1 MEKMKIHK
9 ISLLAAVL
17 ATVSCS
23 KMDEMDPEGF
33 AITADQVTEAVTA
46 IPDRAD
52 ADLAG
57 VYAFTTKAMS
67 TYNNGSIHNDFGYP
81 AVCMFQDCNGPDM
94 VCDNSNYNWFTSSY
108 DYTDRNDNYIVCYI
122 RYSYFYNQ
130 IALCNAV
137 LKGFEG
143 VDMETASA
151 EQRHSVGQALAVR
164 AFDYLGL
171 APYYAFRY
179 QDSRNDECVPILDI
193 NTNYMENPRA
203 TVEAIYDII
212 IGDLTKA
219 IDYLADYSRPDK
231 TRMDQNVAYG
241 LRARAYLN
249 MGMFKEAAEDA
260 QRALEGYT
268 PYTIDEVSTPAFC
281 DINDHSWIW
290 GSLIESDDAAGFASW
305 PSHLCSFTGSGY
317 TAISGMYKRIS
328 SMLYDLIPSTDVR
341 KGWWVNESLDSPL
354 LSTIEWNGRKGRA
367 ISTMTIPN
375 VKVAFKE
382 YTTVKFGQK
391 QGIGST
397 DNASDWCIMRAEE
410 MILIRAE
417 GLAMSGQ
424 ESTAKQVL
432 EDFIRTYRDPSYT
445 CEAASAE
452 DLQDEIW
459 KQRRIELWGEGFS
472 MSDIMRLA
480 KPVVRT
486 HGSSTMTNWPAAF
499 AFNIAPDD
507 PYLLLRFPQRETNSN
522 KAIPA
527 SSNKA
532 GTPPV
537 SGDGSDLRDGVTD

>member
-1 MEKMKIHK
+1 MKIYK

-33 AITADQVTEAVTA
+33 AITSEQVTEAVSS
-46 IPDRAD
+46 IPDRSD

-57 VYAFTTKAMS
+57 VYSFTARAMS
-67 TYNNGSIHNDFGYP
+67 TYNNGTIHNDFGYP

-122 RYSYFYNQ
+122 RYSFFYNQ

-137 LKGFEG
+137 LEGFEG
-143 VDMETASA
+143 VDMDTAST

-171 APYYAFRY
+171 GLAPYYAFRY
-179 QDSRNDECVPILDI
+179 QDSRDAECVPILDI

-231 TRMDQNVAYG
+231 TRMDRNVAYG

-281 DINDHSWIW
+281 
-290 GSLIESDDAAGFASW
+290 
-305 PSHLCSFTGSGY
+305 
-317 TAISGMYKRIS
+317 
-328 SMLYDLIPSTDVR
+328 
-341 KGWWVNESLDSPL
+341 
-354 LSTIEWNGRKGRA
+354 
-367 ISTMTIPN
+367 
-375 VKVAFKE
+375 E
-382 YTTVKFGQK
+382 YH
-391 QGIGST
+391 
-397 DNASDWCIMRAEE
+397 R
-410 MILIRAE
+410 
-417 GLAMSGQ
+417 
-424 ESTAKQVL
+424 
-432 EDFIRTYRDPSYT
+432 
-445 CEAASAE
+445 
-452 DLQDEIW
+452 
-459 KQRRIELWGEGFS
+459 
-472 MSDIMRLA
+472 
-480 KPVVRT
+480 
-486 HGSSTMTNWPAAF
+486 
-499 AFNIAPDD
+499 
-507 PYLLLRFPQRETNSN
+507 
-522 KAIPA
+522 
-527 SSNKA
+527 
-532 GTPPV
+532 
-537 SGDGSDLRDGVTD
+537 

>member
-1 MEKMKIHK
+1 M
-9 ISLLAAVL
+9 
-17 ATVSCS
+17 
-23 KMDEMDPEGF
+23 
-33 AITADQVTEAVTA
+33 TE
-46 IPDRAD
+46 
-52 ADLAG
+52 
-57 VYAFTTKAMS
+57 
-67 TYNNGSIHNDFGYP
+67 
-81 AVCMFQDCNGPDM
+81 
-94 VCDNSNYNWFTSSY
+94 
-108 DYTDRNDNYIVCYI
+108 
-122 RYSYFYNQ
+122 
-130 IALCNAV
+130 
-137 LKGFEG
+137 
-143 VDMETASA
+143 
-151 EQRHSVGQALAVR
+151 VG
-164 AFDYLGL
+164 
-171 APYYAFRY
+171 
-179 QDSRNDECVPILDI
+179 
-193 NTNYMENPRA
+193 
-203 TVEAIYDII
+203 
-212 IGDLTKA
+212 
-219 IDYLADYSRPDK
+219 
-231 TRMDQNVAYG
+231 
-241 LRARAYLN
+241 
-249 MGMFKEAAEDA
+249 
-260 QRALEGYT
+260 
-268 PYTIDEVSTPAFC
+268 TPAFC
-281 DINDHSWIW
+281 NINDHSWIW
-290 GSLIESDDAAGFASW
+290 GSLIESDDAAGYASW
-305 PSHLCSFTGSGY
+305 PSHLSSFTGAGY

-328 SMLYDLIPSTDVR
+328 TMLYDLIPSTDVR

-354 LSTIEWNGRKGRA
+354 LSTIEWNGRTGRA

-417 GLAMSGQ
+417 GLAMSGNEGQ
-424 ESTAKQVL
+424 AKTLL
-432 EDFIRTYRDPSYT
+432 EEFVKTYRDPSYV
-445 CEAASAE
+445 CEASSAE